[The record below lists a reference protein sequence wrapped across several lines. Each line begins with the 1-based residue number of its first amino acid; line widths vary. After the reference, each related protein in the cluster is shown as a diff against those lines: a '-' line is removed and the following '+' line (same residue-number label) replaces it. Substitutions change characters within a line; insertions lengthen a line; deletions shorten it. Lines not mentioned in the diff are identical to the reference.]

1 MTNYVRSFSQVLGLH
16 PANTNQLPAVTQ
28 QPVSHIYPQ
37 QFQIPQYPN
46 FLPLH
51 MVMEIIMATLDSGV
65 IGGTGHVEDVNMSKY
80 EDNNLYTP
88 IYR

>member
-1 MTNYVRSFSQVLGLH
+1 
-16 PANTNQLPAVTQ
+16 
-28 QPVSHIYPQ
+28 
-37 QFQIPQYPN
+37 
-46 FLPLH
+46 
-51 MVMEIIMATLDSGV
+51 MATLDSGV